1 MIWMREKYNMVW
13 NGKGEVQDALDG
25 SVRRIIDTV
34 TTLRDTTMCHS
45 NNMVLKRAARCHSVT
60 ADSLCSYSAY
70 ITSEQHRDRTGT
82 HSPPCY
88 SLATLRHAWRH
99 KQSHIV
105 PCACHLVMSGNTPSP
120 ARTMQSHAR
129 RCLVPAGGYRTILHG
144 LLCAV
149 TKCFS
154 PSYRVTPTKDLCVL
168 FLLAVSN
175 HSPAVWFIQTASVI
189 SVKCSA

>member
-1 MIWMREKYNMVW
+1 MHLTAVS
-13 NGKGEVQDALDG
+13 DALLTQSLFQG
-25 SVRRIIDTV
+25 TQQRAIQ
-34 TTLRDTTMCHS
+34 TTWCL
-45 NNMVLKRAARCHSVT
+45 NVLHAVT
-60 ADSLCSYSAY
+60 ASLLTLPLSAPASAY

-82 HSPPCY
+82 HSPPCF
-88 SLATLRHAWRH
+88 SRATLRHAWRD

-105 PCACHLVMSGNTPSP
+105 PCARHLVMSGNTPSP
-120 ARTMQSHAR
+120 ARTMQSRAR

-154 PSYRVTPTKDLCVL
+154 PSYRVTPTTDLCVL